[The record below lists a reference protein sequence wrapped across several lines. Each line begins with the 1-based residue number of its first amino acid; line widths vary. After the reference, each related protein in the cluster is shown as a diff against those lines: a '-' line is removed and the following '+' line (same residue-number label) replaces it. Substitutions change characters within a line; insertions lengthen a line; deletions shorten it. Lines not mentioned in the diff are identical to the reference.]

1 MQRIRFIKNKVNMP
15 LFILMVNMFIALLGV
30 GLGIP
35 VLPKFILE
43 FGASGKDQGY
53 LVAATGLTQFL
64 FSPLGGKL
72 SDKYGRKIITIIGL
86 GIIMLSQLMF
96 SFATDLWLLYVSR
109 LIGGIGIGI
118 LVPANMAYVADVT
131 TIENRGKGMGLL
143 GAAISL
149 GFVIGP
155 GIGGFLA
162 EFGLR
167 VPFFA
172 SAFAAGIAMVVSFL
186 FLPEP
191 LSKEQQL
198 VFRNSNSEK
207 DGMIHEIKRSLKV
220 PYFVLL
226 LLVFTMTFGLANF
239 EAIYGLY
246 VSEKYEYTPK
256 DISIILTVGA
266 LVGVIIQAVLVDWLI
281 RRFDEIKVINTCFC
295 LSAISMIL
303 VLFSG
308 NFSFMLMMNVFFFL
322 FTSIL
327 RPAINTM
334 LSKMAGNEQ
343 GFAAGMNNAYSS
355 LGNIIGPSLAGIF
368 YDVSYNIPFIFG
380 AFILIG
386 SIFMCAAWN
395 QRARKK
401 NDFVPLFSGPN
412 QSS

>member
-1 MQRIRFIKNKVNMP
+1 MQQFTFHRKINVP
-15 LFILMVNMFIALLGV
+15 LFILMVNIFIALLGV
-30 GLGIP
+30 GLAIP

-43 FGASGKDQGY
+43 FGATGKDQGY

-72 SDKYGRKIITIIGL
+72 SDKYGRKIITITGL

-96 SFATDLWLLYVSR
+96 SIASDLWLLYLSR

-162 EFGLR
+162 EYGLR
-167 VPFFA
+167 VPFYA
-172 SAFAAGIAMVVSFL
+172 SAIAAGIAMIVSVL
-186 FLPEP
+186 FLPES
-191 LSKEQQL
+191 LSKEQQQAY
-198 VFRNSNSEK
+198 RNVTSEK
-207 DGMIHEIKRSLKV
+207 DGMIHEIKRSFKV

-266 LVGVIIQAVLVDWLI
+266 LVGVIIQAVMVDWLL
-281 RRFDEIKVINTCFC
+281 RRFDEIKVINTCFFF
-295 LSAISMIL
+295 SAVSMIL

-308 NFSFMLMMNVFFFL
+308 NFIYMLIMNILFFL
-322 FTSIL
+322 LTSIL

-386 SIFMCAAWN
+386 SIFMCTAWT
-395 QRARKK
+395 QRARRN
-401 NDFVPLFSGPN
+401 NDLMAVISE
-412 QSS
+412 SK

>member
-1 MQRIRFIKNKVNMP
+1 MQRFHIFKFKINMP

-64 FSPLGGKL
+64 FSPMGGKL
-72 SDKYGRKIITIIGL
+72 SDKYGRKIITIAGL
-86 GIIMLSQLMF
+86 GIIMVSQMMF
-96 SFATDLWLLYVSR
+96 SIASDLWLLYLSR
-109 LIGGIGIGI
+109 IIGGIGIGI

-131 TIENRGKGMGLL
+131 TVENRGKGMGLL

-172 SAFAAGIAMVVSFL
+172 SAVAAGIAMVVSFL

-198 VFRNSNSEK
+198 AFRNSKSEK
-207 DGMIHEIKRSLKV
+207 DGMIHEIKRSFKV

-246 VSEKYEYTPK
+246 VSEKYQYTPK

-266 LVGVIIQAVLVDWLI
+266 LVGVIIQAVMVDWLL
-281 RRFDEIKVINTCFC
+281 RRFDEIKVINTCFF
-295 LSAISMIL
+295 LSAVSMIL

-308 NFSFMLMMNVFFFL
+308 NFIYMLIMNILFFL
-322 FTSIL
+322 LTSIL

-368 YDVSYNIPFIFG
+368 YDVSYDIPFIFG

-386 SIFMCAAWN
+386 SIFMCTAWN
-395 QRARKK
+395 QRARRN
-401 NDFVPLFSGPN
+401 NDLLAVISEPK
-412 QSS
+412 

>member
-1 MQRIRFIKNKVNMP
+1 
-15 LFILMVNMFIALLGV
+15 
-30 GLGIP
+30 
-35 VLPKFILE
+35 
-43 FGASGKDQGY
+43 
-53 LVAATGLTQFL
+53 
-64 FSPLGGKL
+64 
-72 SDKYGRKIITIIGL
+72 
-86 GIIMLSQLMF
+86 
-96 SFATDLWLLYVSR
+96 
-109 LIGGIGIGI
+109 
-118 LVPANMAYVADVT
+118 
-131 TIENRGKGMGLL
+131 MGLL

-155 GIGGFLA
+155 GLGGFLA

-167 VPFFA
+167 VPFYA
-172 SAFAAGIAMVVSFL
+172 SAIAAGIAMVVSFL

-198 VFRNSNSEK
+198 AFRNSKSEK
-207 DGMIHEIKRSLKV
+207 DEIIHEIKRSFKV

-226 LLVFTMTFGLANF
+226 LLVFIMTFGLANF

-256 DISIILTVGA
+256 DISIILTVGV

-281 RRFDEIKVINTCFC
+281 RRFNEIKVINTCFF
-295 LSAISMIL
+295 LSAVSMVL
-303 VLFSG
+303 VFFSG
-308 NFSFMLMMNVFFFL
+308 NFWFMLMVNVFFFL

-395 QRARKK
+395 QRAKKK